1 MLGHMKR
8 KNKRE
13 AIGRSR
19 RKPKWGRFVGAI
31 DWYLISLRPSWIV
44 FLELLYL
51 QGLQGS
57 LLFKLVWVGF
67 CSLQTRIF
75 CKAHVEGPLSTYY
88 FMVTAL
94 KTLIR
99 KTSLEIAFRL
109 YSLATLRSARNHQ
122 TMSLI
127 RAVSGIMVTVV
138 SNISY
143 GRYFLSMSHELF
155 YWILTSTQKVQ
166 STINLV
172 FKWDN
177 EERRFVNL
185 PKPTWVSDSRTDTW
199 KHFWH
204 TAHLIH

>member
-1 MLGHMKR
+1 MLDHMRR

-19 RKPKWGRFVGAI
+19 RKPKWSRFMGAI
-31 DWYLISLRPSWIV
+31 DWYLISLRPSWII

-51 QGLQGS
+51 WGLQGS
-57 LLFKLVWVGF
+57 LLFKLVWVDF
-67 CSLQTRIF
+67 WSLQTRIF

-99 KTSLEIAFRL
+99 KTSLDIAFRL
-109 YSLATLRSARNHQ
+109 YSLATLRPACNHH

-127 RAVSGIMVTVV
+127 RAVSVLLVTDV

-143 GRYFLSMSHELF
+143 GTYFLSMSHELS

-185 PKPTWVSDSRTDTW
+185 PKPTWIADGRTDIW

-204 TAHLIH
+204 TPHLIH